1 MVMKIILLPFLLM
14 CSSFWA
20 FSQQTNNIT
29 VVNEAG
35 QKRVIVKANGLPFTE
50 FVYRDTLE
58 KPFLYPLYAADEQI
72 VTRGFPLSP
81 RFGDPTDHPHH
92 TGLWLNYES
101 VNGIDFWNNS
111 YAIPENK
118 KNMYGWIRTTGI
130 TQTISG
136 VQGVLKYEAV
146 WTGLQKNVLLKEKTT
161 FIFSATSTER
171 IIDRITTLTAQ
182 LALSFKDA
190 KDGFFGMRVAHEL
203 ELPSKDERQFVDEKG
218 NITSVPASNNQMV
231 TGNYLTSQGK
241 SGDSA
246 WGTRGRW
253 CMLFGKMGGDSI
265 SIVII
270 DHPKNPGYPTY
281 WHARGYGLFAANPL
295 GQKIFSN
302 GKEELNFTMKEN
314 ESVVFR
320 YRVVIFSAKKRVPID
335 EIERLAED
343 FAH

>member
-1 MVMKIILLPFLLM
+1 MKIILWFFVLL
-14 CSSFWA
+14 CFCIWG
-20 FSQQTNNIT
+20 FSQQTNHIT
-29 VVNEAG
+29 VVNEAT
-35 QKRVIVKANGLPFTE
+35 QQRVIVKAYDLPFTE

-72 VTRGFPLSP
+72 ITRGFPLSP

-92 TGLWLNYES
+92 TGMWLNYEN

-118 KNMYGWIRTTGI
+118 KNLYGWIRTTGI
-130 TQTISG
+130 TQTTSG
-136 VQGVLKYEAV
+136 DQGVLQYEAV
-146 WTGLQKNVLLKEKTT
+146 WTSSQKKVLLLEKTT
-161 FIFSATSTER
+161 FTFSEVSNER

-182 LALSFKDA
+182 QALSFKDA
-190 KDGFFGMRVAHEL
+190 KDGFLGIRVAHEL
-203 ELPSKDERQFVDEKG
+203 ELPSKDERQFIDEKG
-218 NITSVPASNNQMV
+218 NITSVPATKNQMV
-231 TGNYLTSQGK
+231 TGNYLTSQGET
-241 SGDSA
+241 GDSA
-246 WGTRGRW
+246 WGTRGKW
-253 CMLFGKMGGDSI
+253 CMLYGKMGEDSI

-270 DHPKNPGYPTY
+270 DHPQNPGYPTY

-302 GKEELNFTMKEN
+302 GKKELNFTMKEN

-320 YRVVIFSAKKRVPID
+320 YRVVIFSAKKRLPID